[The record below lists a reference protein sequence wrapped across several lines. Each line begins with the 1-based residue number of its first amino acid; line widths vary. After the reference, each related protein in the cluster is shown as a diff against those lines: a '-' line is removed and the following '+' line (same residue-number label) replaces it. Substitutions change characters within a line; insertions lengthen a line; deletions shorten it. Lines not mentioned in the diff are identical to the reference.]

1 MIIAW
6 PYRIFLRDWYL
17 SNGPKKLSLA
27 TGTDKPRLL
36 MVIVPASSEGL
47 YEIGENKTNMQ
58 NEAAISRDDKLALRL
73 HFPFLK
79 AGFQQFFVQVCRLP
93 ESASQL
99 YKPNNFFLA
108 YGVSD
113 IKKGRNPDRGSLY

>member
-1 MIIAW
+1 MMKSWPIISLYLSANSDWDRGFHMIIAW

-79 AGFQQFFVQVCRLP
+79 AGFQQFFV
-93 ESASQL
+93 
-99 YKPNNFFLA
+99 
-108 YGVSD
+108 
-113 IKKGRNPDRGSLY
+113 